1 MGFKQMVP
9 VPEAEAPVASD
20 PAPSRSSVLGSAAS
34 RPRADRAPRDR
45 RARSVRERSTG
56 LATRR
61 RMRGAALAVLAVAG
75 VALVAAC
82 INWLPGVYAW
92 LSDPAAVRAFVA
104 EHAVL
109 ARLAIV
115 GVNVLQVVLA
125 FLPGE
130 PVELASGYA
139 LGFFEGTA
147 ACLVA
152 SAIGTSIIYLAVRRW
167 GRRDVDLFFDQ
178 GYFERFDWLHR
189 TRRLELIMLVVFL
202 IPGTP
207 KDFLTYFAGLTDMRF
222 GHVLAIATF
231 GRIPSIVTSTVA
243 ASSFASGDYGLM
255 VGALV
260 IAALLIVGGGVAYR
274 FVRDRASRNEAPDA
288 TEL

>member
-9 VPEAEAPVASD
+9 VPEAETPVVSESAPARR
-20 PAPSRSSVLGSAAS
+20 PVLETATARLCGDRARGGHRARLVQGSA
-34 RPRADRAPRDR
+34 PRR
-45 RARSVRERSTG
+45 RAR
-56 LATRR
+56 LIAF
-61 RMRGAALAVLAVAG
+61 AALAVVV
-75 VALVAAC
+75 VALAAAC
-82 INWLPGVYAW
+82 VNWLPAVYAW

-109 ARLAIV
+109 ARLTIV
-115 GVNVLQVVLA
+115 GVNVLQIVLA

-152 SAIGTSIIYLAVRRW
+152 SAVGTSIIYLAVRRW
-167 GRRDVDLFFDQ
+167 GRCVVDLFFDQ
-178 GYFERFDWLHR
+178 GYFERFGWLRR

-222 GHVLAIATF
+222 GIALAIATF
-231 GRIPSIVTSTVA
+231 GRIPSIVTSTIA
-243 ASSFASGDYGLM
+243 ASSFASGDYGLL
-255 VGALV
+255 VGALA
-260 IAALLIVGGGVAYR
+260 IAALLIAGGGVAYR
-274 FVRDRASRNEAPDA
+274 YVRAHAAQDEASDA
-288 TEL
+288 VAR

>member
-9 VPEAEAPVASD
+9 VPEAETPVVSESAPARR
-20 PAPSRSSVLGSAAS
+20 PVLETATARLRDDRARGGHRARLVQGSA
-34 RPRADRAPRDR
+34 PRR
-45 RARSVRERSTG
+45 RAR
-56 LATRR
+56 LIAF
-61 RMRGAALAVLAVAG
+61 AALAVVAVAL
-75 VALVAAC
+75 AAAC
-82 INWLPGVYAW
+82 VNWLPAVYAW

-115 GVNVLQVVLA
+115 GVNVLQIVLA

-147 ACLVA
+147 ACLAA

-167 GRRDVDLFFDQ
+167 GHRVVDLFFDQ

-189 TRRLELIMLVVFL
+189 TRRLELIMLAVFL

-222 GHVLAIATF
+222 GTVLAIATF
-231 GRIPSIVTSTVA
+231 GRIPSIVTSTIA
-243 ASSFASGDYGLM
+243 ASSFASGDYGLL
-255 VGALV
+255 VGALA
-260 IAALLIVGGGVAYR
+260 IAALLIAGGGVAYR
-274 FVRDRASRNEAPDA
+274 YVRAHAEQDETSDA
-288 TEL
+288 VAR

>member
-9 VPEAEAPVASD
+9 VPEAETPVVSESV
-20 PAPSRSSVLGSAAS
+20 PARRPVLETATARLRDDRARGGHRARLVQGSA
-34 RPRADRAPRDR
+34 PRR
-45 RARSVRERSTG
+45 RAR
-56 LATRR
+56 LIAF
-61 RMRGAALAVLAVAG
+61 AALAVVAVAL
-75 VALVAAC
+75 AAAC
-82 INWLPGVYAW
+82 VNWLPAVYAW

-115 GVNVLQVVLA
+115 GVNVLQIVLA

-147 ACLVA
+147 ACLAA

-167 GRRDVDLFFDQ
+167 GRRVVDLFFDQ

-222 GHVLAIATF
+222 GTALAIATF
-231 GRIPSIVTSTVA
+231 GRIPSIVTSTIA
-243 ASSFASGDYGLM
+243 ASSFASGDYGLL
-255 VGALV
+255 VGALA
-260 IAALLIVGGGVAYR
+260 IAALLIAGGGVAYR
-274 FVRDRASRNEAPDA
+274 YVRARAAQDETSDA
-288 TEL
+288 VAR

>member
-9 VPEAEAPVASD
+9 VPEAETPVVSESV
-20 PAPSRSSVLGSAAS
+20 PARRPVLETATARLRDDRARGGHRARLVQGSA
-34 RPRADRAPRDR
+34 PRR
-45 RARSVRERSTG
+45 RAR
-56 LATRR
+56 LIAF
-61 RMRGAALAVLAVAG
+61 AALVVVAVAL
-75 VALVAAC
+75 AAAC
-82 INWLPGVYAW
+82 VNWLPAVYAW

-115 GVNVLQVVLA
+115 GVNVLQIVLA

-147 ACLVA
+147 ACLAA

-167 GRRDVDLFFDQ
+167 GHRVVDLFFDQ

-189 TRRLELIMLVVFL
+189 TRRLELIMLAVFL

-222 GHVLAIATF
+222 GTALAIATF
-231 GRIPSIVTSTVA
+231 GRIPSIVTSTIA
-243 ASSFASGDYGLM
+243 ASSFASGDYGLL
-255 VGALV
+255 VGALA
-260 IAALLIVGGGVAYR
+260 IAALLIAGGGVAYR
-274 FVRDRASRNEAPDA
+274 YVRAHAEQDETSDA
-288 TEL
+288 VAR

>member
-9 VPEAEAPVASD
+9 VPEAETPVVSESAPARR
-20 PAPSRSSVLGSAAS
+20 PVLETATARLRDDRARGGHRARLVQGSA
-34 RPRADRAPRDR
+34 PRR
-45 RARSVRERSTG
+45 RAR
-56 LATRR
+56 LIAF
-61 RMRGAALAVLAVAG
+61 AALAVVAVAL
-75 VALVAAC
+75 AAAC
-82 INWLPGVYAW
+82 VNWLPAVYAW

-115 GVNVLQVVLA
+115 GINVLQIVLA

-147 ACLVA
+147 ACLAA

-167 GRRDVDLFFDQ
+167 GRRVVDLFFDQ

-222 GHVLAIATF
+222 GTALAIATF
-231 GRIPSIVTSTVA
+231 GRIPSIVTSTIA
-243 ASSFASGDYGLM
+243 ASSFASGDYGLL
-255 VGALV
+255 VGALA
-260 IAALLIVGGGVAYR
+260 IAALLIAGGGVAYR
-274 FVRDRASRNEAPDA
+274 YVRAHAAQDETPGAVAR
-288 TEL
+288 

>member
-9 VPEAEAPVASD
+9 VPEAETPVVSESAPARR
-20 PAPSRSSVLGSAAS
+20 PVLETATA
-34 RPRADRAPRDR
+34 RLRDDRARGGHRARLVQGSVPRR
-45 RARSVRERSTG
+45 RAR
-56 LATRR
+56 LIAF
-61 RMRGAALAVLAVAG
+61 AALAVVAVAL
-75 VALVAAC
+75 AAAC
-82 INWLPGVYAW
+82 VNWLPAVYAW

-115 GVNVLQVVLA
+115 GVNVLQIVLA

-147 ACLVA
+147 ACLAA

-167 GRRDVDLFFDQ
+167 GRRVVDLFFDQ

-222 GHVLAIATF
+222 GTVLAITTF
-231 GRIPSIVTSTVA
+231 GRIPSIVTSTIA
-243 ASSFASGDYGLM
+243 ASSFASGDYGLL
-255 VGALV
+255 VGALA
-260 IAALLIVGGGVAYR
+260 IAALLIAGGGVAYR
-274 FVRDRASRNEAPDA
+274 YVRAHAEQDETSDA
-288 TEL
+288 VAR

>member
-9 VPEAEAPVASD
+9 VPEAETPVVSESV
-20 PAPSRSSVLGSAAS
+20 PARRPVLETATARLRDDRARGRHRARLVQGSA
-34 RPRADRAPRDR
+34 PRR
-45 RARSVRERSTG
+45 RAR
-56 LATRR
+56 LIAF
-61 RMRGAALAVLAVAG
+61 AALVVVAVAL
-75 VALVAAC
+75 AAAC
-82 INWLPGVYAW
+82 VNWLPAVYAW

-115 GVNVLQVVLA
+115 GVNVLQIVLA

-147 ACLVA
+147 ACLAA

-167 GRRDVDLFFDQ
+167 GRRVVDLFFDQ

-222 GHVLAIATF
+222 GTVLAIATF
-231 GRIPSIVTSTVA
+231 GRIPSIVTSTIA
-243 ASSFASGDYGLM
+243 ASSFASGDYGLL
-255 VGALV
+255 VGAQA

-274 FVRDRASRNEAPDA
+274 YVRARAAQDETSDA
-288 TEL
+288 VAR

>member
-9 VPEAEAPVASD
+9 VPEAETPVVSESAPARR
-20 PAPSRSSVLGSAAS
+20 PVLETATARLRDDRARGGHRARLVQGSA
-34 RPRADRAPRDR
+34 PRR
-45 RARSVRERSTG
+45 RAR
-56 LATRR
+56 LIAF
-61 RMRGAALAVLAVAG
+61 AALAVVAVAL
-75 VALVAAC
+75 AAAC
-82 INWLPGVYAW
+82 VNWLPAVYAW
-92 LSDPAAVRAFVA
+92 LSDPAAVRVFVA

-115 GVNVLQVVLA
+115 GVNVLQIVLA

-147 ACLVA
+147 ACLAA

-167 GRRDVDLFFDQ
+167 GHRVVDLFFDQ

-189 TRRLELIMLVVFL
+189 TRRLELIMLAVFL

-222 GHVLAIATF
+222 GTVLAIATF
-231 GRIPSIVTSTVA
+231 GRIPSIVTSTIA
-243 ASSFASGDYGLM
+243 ASSFASGDYGLL
-255 VGALV
+255 VGALA
-260 IAALLIVGGGVAYR
+260 IAALLIAGGGVAYR
-274 FVRDRASRNEAPDA
+274 YVRAHAEQDETSDA
-288 TEL
+288 VAR

>member
-9 VPEAEAPVASD
+9 VPEAETPVVSESAPARR
-20 PAPSRSSVLGSAAS
+20 PVLETATARLRDDRARGGHRARLVQGSA
-34 RPRADRAPRDR
+34 PRR
-45 RARSVRERSTG
+45 RAR
-56 LATRR
+56 LIAF
-61 RMRGAALAVLAVAG
+61 AALAVVAVAL
-75 VALVAAC
+75 AAAC
-82 INWLPGVYAW
+82 VNWLPAVYAW

-115 GVNVLQVVLA
+115 GVNVLQIVLA

-147 ACLVA
+147 ACLAA

-167 GRRDVDLFFDQ
+167 GHRVVDLFFDQ

-189 TRRLELIMLVVFL
+189 TRRLELIMLAVFL

-222 GHVLAIATF
+222 GTVLAIATF
-231 GRIPSIVTSTVA
+231 GRIPSIVTSTIA
-243 ASSFASGDYGLM
+243 ASSFASGDYGLL
-255 VGALV
+255 VGALA
-260 IAALLIVGGGVAYR
+260 IAALLIAGGGVAYR
-274 FVRDRASRNEAPDA
+274 YVRARAAQDETSDA
-288 TEL
+288 VAR

>member
-9 VPEAEAPVASD
+9 VPEAETPVVSESAPARR
-20 PAPSRSSVLGSAAS
+20 PVLETATARLRDDRARGGHRARLVQGSA
-34 RPRADRAPRDR
+34 PRR
-45 RARSVRERSTG
+45 RAR
-56 LATRR
+56 LIAF
-61 RMRGAALAVLAVAG
+61 AALAVVAVAL
-75 VALVAAC
+75 AAAC
-82 INWLPGVYAW
+82 VNWLPAVYAW

-115 GVNVLQVVLA
+115 GVNVLQIVLA

-147 ACLVA
+147 ACLAA

-167 GRRDVDLFFDQ
+167 GRRVVDPFFDQ

-189 TRRLELIMLVVFL
+189 TRRLELIMLAVFL

-222 GHVLAIATF
+222 GTALAIATF
-231 GRIPSIVTSTVA
+231 GRIPSIVTSTIA
-243 ASSFASGDYGLM
+243 ASSFASGDYGLL
-255 VGALV
+255 VGALA
-260 IAALLIVGGGVAYR
+260 IAALLIAGGGVAYR
-274 FVRDRASRNEAPDA
+274 YVRAHAEQDETSDA
-288 TEL
+288 VAR

>member
-9 VPEAEAPVASD
+9 VPEAETPVVSESV
-20 PAPSRSSVLGSAAS
+20 PARRPVLETATARLRDDRARGGHRARLVQGSA
-34 RPRADRAPRDR
+34 PRR
-45 RARSVRERSTG
+45 RAR
-56 LATRR
+56 LIAF
-61 RMRGAALAVLAVAG
+61 AALVVVAVAL
-75 VALVAAC
+75 AAAC
-82 INWLPGVYAW
+82 VNWLPAVYAW

-115 GVNVLQVVLA
+115 GVNVLQIVLA

-147 ACLVA
+147 ACLAA

-167 GRRDVDLFFDQ
+167 GRRVVDLFFDQ

-207 KDFLTYFAGLTDMRF
+207 TDFLTYFAGLTDMRF
-222 GHVLAIATF
+222 GTVLAIATF
-231 GRIPSIVTSTVA
+231 GRIPSIVTSTIA
-243 ASSFASGDYGLM
+243 ASSFASGDYGLL
-255 VGALV
+255 VGALA

-274 FVRDRASRNEAPDA
+274 YVRARAAQDETSDA
-288 TEL
+288 VAR

>member
-9 VPEAEAPVASD
+9 VPEAETPVVSESAPARRPVLETATARLRD
-20 PAPSRSSVLGSAAS
+20 DCARGGHRARLVQGSVL
-34 RPRADRAPRDR
+34 RR
-45 RARSVRERSTG
+45 RAR
-56 LATRR
+56 LIAF
-61 RMRGAALAVLAVAG
+61 AALAVVAVAL
-75 VALVAAC
+75 AAAC
-82 INWLPGVYAW
+82 VNWLPAVYAW

-115 GVNVLQVVLA
+115 GVNVLQIVLA

-147 ACLVA
+147 ACLAA

-167 GRRDVDLFFDQ
+167 GRRVVDLFFDQ

-222 GHVLAIATF
+222 GTALAIATF
-231 GRIPSIVTSTVA
+231 GRIPSIVTSTIA
-243 ASSFASGDYGLM
+243 ASSFASGDYGLL
-255 VGALV
+255 VGALA
-260 IAALLIVGGGVAYR
+260 IAALLIAGGGVAYR
-274 FVRDRASRNEAPDA
+274 YVRAHAAQDETSDA
-288 TEL
+288 VAR

>member
-9 VPEAEAPVASD
+9 VPEAETPVVSESAPARR
-20 PAPSRSSVLGSAAS
+20 PVLETATARLRDDRARGGHRARLVQGSA
-34 RPRADRAPRDR
+34 PRR
-45 RARSVRERSTG
+45 RAR
-56 LATRR
+56 LIAF
-61 RMRGAALAVLAVAG
+61 AALVVVAVAL
-75 VALVAAC
+75 AAAC
-82 INWLPGVYAW
+82 VNWLPAVYAW

-115 GVNVLQVVLA
+115 GVNVLQIVLA

-147 ACLVA
+147 ACLAA

-167 GRRDVDLFFDQ
+167 GRRVVDLFFDQ

-222 GHVLAIATF
+222 GTALAIATF
-231 GRIPSIVTSTVA
+231 GRIPSIVTSTIA
-243 ASSFASGDYGLM
+243 ASSFASGDYGLL
-255 VGALV
+255 VGALA
-260 IAALLIVGGGVAYR
+260 IAALLIAGGGVAYR
-274 FVRDRASRNEAPDA
+274 YVRARAAQDETSDA
-288 TEL
+288 VAR

>member
-9 VPEAEAPVASD
+9 VPEAETPVVSESAPARR
-20 PAPSRSSVLGSAAS
+20 PVLETATVRLRGDRARGGHRARLVQGSA
-34 RPRADRAPRDR
+34 PRR
-45 RARSVRERSTG
+45 RAR
-56 LATRR
+56 LIAF
-61 RMRGAALAVLAVAG
+61 AALAVVAVAL
-75 VALVAAC
+75 AAAC
-82 INWLPGVYAW
+82 VNWLPAVYAW

-115 GVNVLQVVLA
+115 GVNVLQIVLA

-147 ACLVA
+147 ACLAA

-167 GRRDVDLFFDQ
+167 GHRVADLFFDQ

-189 TRRLELIMLVVFL
+189 TRRLELIMLAVFL

-222 GHVLAIATF
+222 GTVLAIATF
-231 GRIPSIVTSTVA
+231 GRIPSIVTSTIA
-243 ASSFASGDYGLM
+243 ASSFASGDYGLL
-255 VGALV
+255 VGALA
-260 IAALLIVGGGVAYR
+260 IAALLIAGGGVAYR
-274 FVRDRASRNEAPDA
+274 YVRAHAEQDETSDA
-288 TEL
+288 VAR

>member
-9 VPEAEAPVASD
+9 VPEAETPVVSESAPARR
-20 PAPSRSSVLGSAAS
+20 PVLETATARLRDDRARGGHRARLVQGSA
-34 RPRADRAPRDR
+34 PRR
-45 RARSVRERSTG
+45 RAR
-56 LATRR
+56 LIAF
-61 RMRGAALAVLAVAG
+61 AALAVVAVAL
-75 VALVAAC
+75 AAAC
-82 INWLPGVYAW
+82 VNWLPAVYAW

-115 GVNVLQVVLA
+115 GVNVLQIVLA

-147 ACLVA
+147 ACLAA

-167 GRRDVDLFFDQ
+167 GRRVVDLFFDQ

-189 TRRLELIMLVVFL
+189 TRRLELIMLAVFL

-222 GHVLAIATF
+222 GTALAIATF
-231 GRIPSIVTSTVA
+231 GRIPSIVTSTIA
-243 ASSFASGDYGLM
+243 ASSFASGDYGLL
-255 VGALV
+255 VGALA
-260 IAALLIVGGGVAYR
+260 IAALLIAGGGVAYR
-274 FVRDRASRNEAPDA
+274 YVRAHAAQDETSDA
-288 TEL
+288 VAR

>member
-9 VPEAEAPVASD
+9 VPEAETPVVSESAPARR
-20 PAPSRSSVLGSAAS
+20 PVLETATARLRDDRARGGHRARLVQGSA
-34 RPRADRAPRDR
+34 PRR
-45 RARSVRERSTG
+45 RAR
-56 LATRR
+56 LIAF
-61 RMRGAALAVLAVAG
+61 AALAVVAVAL
-75 VALVAAC
+75 AAAC
-82 INWLPGVYAW
+82 VNWLPAVYAW

-115 GVNVLQVVLA
+115 GVNVLQIVLA

-147 ACLVA
+147 ACLAA

-167 GRRDVDLFFDQ
+167 GHRVVDLFFDQ

-189 TRRLELIMLVVFL
+189 TRRLELIMLAVFL
-202 IPGTP
+202 IHGTP

-222 GHVLAIATF
+222 GTVLAIATF
-231 GRIPSIVTSTVA
+231 GRIPSIVTSTIA
-243 ASSFASGDYGLM
+243 ASSFASGDYGLL
-255 VGALV
+255 VGALA
-260 IAALLIVGGGVAYR
+260 IAALLIAGGGVAYR
-274 FVRDRASRNEAPDA
+274 YVRAHAEQDETSDA
-288 TEL
+288 VAR

>member
-9 VPEAEAPVASD
+9 VPEAETPVVSESV
-20 PAPSRSSVLGSAAS
+20 PARRPVLETATARLRDDRARGGHRARLVQGSA
-34 RPRADRAPRDR
+34 PRR
-45 RARSVRERSTG
+45 RAR
-56 LATRR
+56 LIAF
-61 RMRGAALAVLAVAG
+61 AALVVVAVAL
-75 VALVAAC
+75 AAAC
-82 INWLPGVYAW
+82 VNWLPAVYAW

-115 GVNVLQVVLA
+115 GVNVLQIVLA

-147 ACLVA
+147 ACLAA

-167 GRRDVDLFFDQ
+167 GRRVVDLFFDQ

-222 GHVLAIATF
+222 GTALAIATF
-231 GRIPSIVTSTVA
+231 GRIPSIVTSTIA
-243 ASSFASGDYGLM
+243 ASSFASGDYGLL
-255 VGALV
+255 VGALA
-260 IAALLIVGGGVAYR
+260 IAALLIAGGGVAYR
-274 FVRDRASRNEAPDA
+274 YVRARAAQDETSDA
-288 TEL
+288 VAR

>member
-9 VPEAEAPVASD
+9 VPEAETPVVSESV
-20 PAPSRSSVLGSAAS
+20 PARRPVLETATARFRDDRARGGHRARLVQGSA
-34 RPRADRAPRDR
+34 PRR
-45 RARSVRERSTG
+45 RAR
-56 LATRR
+56 LIAF
-61 RMRGAALAVLAVAG
+61 AALAVVAVAL
-75 VALVAAC
+75 AAAC
-82 INWLPGVYAW
+82 VNWLPAVYAW

-115 GVNVLQVVLA
+115 GVNVLQIVLA

-147 ACLVA
+147 ACLAA

-167 GRRDVDLFFDQ
+167 GRRVVDLFFDQ

-207 KDFLTYFAGLTDMRF
+207 KDFLTYFAALTDMRF
-222 GHVLAIATF
+222 GTVLAIATF
-231 GRIPSIVTSTVA
+231 GRIPSIVTSTIA
-243 ASSFASGDYGLM
+243 ASSFASGDYGLL
-255 VGALV
+255 VGALA

-274 FVRDRASRNEAPDA
+274 YVRARAAQDETSDA
-288 TEL
+288 VAR

>member
-9 VPEAEAPVASD
+9 VPEAETPVVSESV
-20 PAPSRSSVLGSAAS
+20 PARRPVLETATARLRDDRARGGHRARLVQGSA
-34 RPRADRAPRDR
+34 PRR
-45 RARSVRERSTG
+45 RAR
-56 LATRR
+56 LIAF
-61 RMRGAALAVLAVAG
+61 AALVVVAVAL
-75 VALVAAC
+75 AAAC
-82 INWLPGVYAW
+82 VNWLPAVYAW

-115 GVNVLQVVLA
+115 GVNVLQIVLA

-147 ACLVA
+147 ACLAA

-167 GRRDVDLFFDQ
+167 GHRVVDLFFDQ

-189 TRRLELIMLVVFL
+189 TRRLELIMLAVFL

-222 GHVLAIATF
+222 GTALAIATF
-231 GRIPSIVTSTVA
+231 GRIPSIVTSTIA
-243 ASSFASGDYGLM
+243 ASSFASGDYGLL
-255 VGALV
+255 VGALA
-260 IAALLIVGGGVAYR
+260 IAALLIAGGGVAYR
-274 FVRDRASRNEAPDA
+274 YVRAHAAQDETSDA
-288 TEL
+288 VAR

>member
-9 VPEAEAPVASD
+9 VPEAETPVVSESAPARR
-20 PAPSRSSVLGSAAS
+20 PVLETATARLRDDRARGGHRARLVQGSA
-34 RPRADRAPRDR
+34 PRR
-45 RARSVRERSTG
+45 RAR
-56 LATRR
+56 LIAF
-61 RMRGAALAVLAVAG
+61 AALVVVAVAL
-75 VALVAAC
+75 AAAC
-82 INWLPGVYAW
+82 VNWLPAVYAW

-115 GVNVLQVVLA
+115 GVNVLQIVLA

-147 ACLVA
+147 ACLAA

-167 GRRDVDLFFDQ
+167 GHRVVDLFFDQ

-189 TRRLELIMLVVFL
+189 TRRLELIMLAVFL

-222 GHVLAIATF
+222 GTVLAIATF
-231 GRIPSIVTSTVA
+231 GRIPSIVTSTIA
-243 ASSFASGDYGLM
+243 ASSFASGDYGLL
-255 VGALV
+255 VGALA
-260 IAALLIVGGGVAYR
+260 IAALLIAGGGVAYR
-274 FVRDRASRNEAPDA
+274 YVRAHAEQDETSDA
-288 TEL
+288 VAR

>member
-1 MGFKQMVP
+1 M
-9 VPEAEAPVASD
+9 
-20 PAPSRSSVLGSAAS
+20 
-34 RPRADRAPRDR
+34 
-45 RARSVRERSTG
+45 
-56 LATRR
+56 
-61 RMRGAALAVLAVAG
+61 
-75 VALVAAC
+75 
-82 INWLPGVYAW
+82 
-92 LSDPAAVRAFVA
+92 RAFVA

-115 GVNVLQVVLA
+115 GVNVLQIVLA

-147 ACLVA
+147 ACLAA

-167 GRRDVDLFFDQ
+167 GRRVVDLFFDQ

-222 GHVLAIATF
+222 GTALAIATF
-231 GRIPSIVTSTVA
+231 GRIPSIVTSTIA
-243 ASSFASGDYGLM
+243 ASSFASGDYGLL
-255 VGALV
+255 VGALA
-260 IAALLIVGGGVAYR
+260 IAALLIAGGGVAYR
-274 FVRDRASRNEAPDA
+274 YVRARAAQDETSDA
-288 TEL
+288 VAR

>member
-1 MGFKQMVP
+1 MVP
-9 VPEAEAPVASD
+9 VPEAETPVVSESV
-20 PAPSRSSVLGSAAS
+20 PARRPVLETATARLRDDRARGGHRARLVQGSA
-34 RPRADRAPRDR
+34 PRR
-45 RARSVRERSTG
+45 RAR
-56 LATRR
+56 LIAF
-61 RMRGAALAVLAVAG
+61 AALVVVAVAL
-75 VALVAAC
+75 AAAC
-82 INWLPGVYAW
+82 VNWLPAVYAW

-115 GVNVLQVVLA
+115 GVNVLQIVLA

-147 ACLVA
+147 ACLAA

-167 GRRDVDLFFDQ
+167 GRRVVDLFFDQ

-222 GHVLAIATF
+222 GTVLAIATF
-231 GRIPSIVTSTVA
+231 GRIPSIVTSTIA
-243 ASSFASGDYGLM
+243 ASSFASGDYGLL
-255 VGALV
+255 VGALA

-274 FVRDRASRNEAPDA
+274 YVRARAAQDETSDA
-288 TEL
+288 VAR

>member
-9 VPEAEAPVASD
+9 VPEAETPVVSESAPARR
-20 PAPSRSSVLGSAAS
+20 PVLETATARLRGDRARGGHRARLVQGSA
-34 RPRADRAPRDR
+34 PRR
-45 RARSVRERSTG
+45 RAR
-56 LATRR
+56 LIAF
-61 RMRGAALAVLAVAG
+61 AALAAVV
-75 VALVAAC
+75 VALAAAC
-82 INWLPGVYAW
+82 VNWLPAVYAW

-115 GVNVLQVVLA
+115 GVNVLQIVLA

-147 ACLVA
+147 ACLAA

-167 GRRDVDLFFDQ
+167 GRRVVDLFFDQ

-222 GHVLAIATF
+222 GTVLAIATF
-231 GRIPSIVTSTVA
+231 GRIPSIVTSTIA
-243 ASSFASGDYGLM
+243 ASSFASGDYGLL
-255 VGALV
+255 VGALA
-260 IAALLIVGGGVAYR
+260 IAALLIAGGGVAYR
-274 FVRDRASRNEAPDA
+274 YVRARAAQDETSDA
-288 TEL
+288 VAR

>member
-9 VPEAEAPVASD
+9 VPEAETPVVSESAPARR
-20 PAPSRSSVLGSAAS
+20 PVLETATARLRGDCARGGHRVRLVQGSA
-34 RPRADRAPRDR
+34 PRR
-45 RARSVRERSTG
+45 RAR
-56 LATRR
+56 LIAF
-61 RMRGAALAVLAVAG
+61 AALAVVV
-75 VALVAAC
+75 VALAAAC
-82 INWLPGVYAW
+82 VNWLPAVYAW

-115 GVNVLQVVLA
+115 GVNVLQIVLA

-147 ACLVA
+147 ACLAA
-152 SAIGTSIIYLAVRRW
+152 SAIGTSFIYLAVRRW
-167 GRRDVDLFFDQ
+167 GRRAVDLFFDQ
-178 GYFERFDWLHR
+178 GYFERFGWLRR

-222 GHVLAIATF
+222 GTALAIATF
-231 GRIPSIVTSTVA
+231 GRIPSIVTSTIA
-243 ASSFASGDYGLM
+243 ASSFASGDYGLL
-255 VGALV
+255 VGALA
-260 IAALLIVGGGVAYR
+260 IAALLIAGGGVAYR
-274 FVRDRASRNEAPDA
+274 CVRAHAAQDETSDA
-288 TEL
+288 VAR

>member
-9 VPEAEAPVASD
+9 VPEAETPVVSESAPARR
-20 PAPSRSSVLGSAAS
+20 PVLETATARLRDDRARGGHRARLVQGSA
-34 RPRADRAPRDR
+34 PRR
-45 RARSVRERSTG
+45 RARLIVF
-56 LATRR
+56 
-61 RMRGAALAVLAVAG
+61 AALAVVAVAL
-75 VALVAAC
+75 AAAC
-82 INWLPGVYAW
+82 VNWLPAVYAW

-115 GVNVLQVVLA
+115 GVNVLQIVLA

-147 ACLVA
+147 ACLAA

-167 GRRDVDLFFDQ
+167 GHRVVDLFFDQ

-189 TRRLELIMLVVFL
+189 TRRLELIMLAVFL

-222 GHVLAIATF
+222 GTVLAIATF
-231 GRIPSIVTSTVA
+231 GRIPSIVTSTIA
-243 ASSFASGDYGLM
+243 ASSFASGDYGLL
-255 VGALV
+255 VGALA
-260 IAALLIVGGGVAYR
+260 IAALLIAGGGVAYR
-274 FVRDRASRNEAPDA
+274 YVRAHAEQDETSDA
-288 TEL
+288 VAR

>member
-9 VPEAEAPVASD
+9 VPEAETPVVSESV
-20 PAPSRSSVLGSAAS
+20 PARRPVLETATARLRDDRARGGHRARLVQGSA
-34 RPRADRAPRDR
+34 PRR
-45 RARSVRERSTG
+45 RAR
-56 LATRR
+56 LIAF
-61 RMRGAALAVLAVAG
+61 AALVVVAVAL
-75 VALVAAC
+75 AAAC
-82 INWLPGVYAW
+82 VNWLPAVYAW

-115 GVNVLQVVLA
+115 GVNVLQIVLA

-147 ACLVA
+147 ACLAA

-167 GRRDVDLFFDQ
+167 GRRVVDLFFDQ

-207 KDFLTYFAGLTDMRF
+207 KDFLTSFAGLTDMRF
-222 GHVLAIATF
+222 GTVLAIATF
-231 GRIPSIVTSTVA
+231 GRIPSIVTSTIA
-243 ASSFASGDYGLM
+243 ASSFASGDYGLL
-255 VGALV
+255 VGALA

-274 FVRDRASRNEAPDA
+274 YVRARAAQDETSDA
-288 TEL
+288 VAR

>member
-9 VPEAEAPVASD
+9 VPEAETPVVSESV
-20 PAPSRSSVLGSAAS
+20 PARRPVLETATARLRDDRARGGHRARLVQGSA
-34 RPRADRAPRDR
+34 PRG
-45 RARSVRERSTG
+45 RAR
-56 LATRR
+56 LIAF
-61 RMRGAALAVLAVAG
+61 AALVVVAVAL
-75 VALVAAC
+75 AAAC
-82 INWLPGVYAW
+82 VNWLPAVYAW

-115 GVNVLQVVLA
+115 GVNVLQIVLA

-147 ACLVA
+147 ACLAA

-167 GRRDVDLFFDQ
+167 GRRVVDLFFDQ

-222 GHVLAIATF
+222 GTVLAIATF
-231 GRIPSIVTSTVA
+231 GRIPSIVTSTIA
-243 ASSFASGDYGLM
+243 ASSFASGDYGLL
-255 VGALV
+255 VGALA

-274 FVRDRASRNEAPDA
+274 YVRARAAQDETSDA
-288 TEL
+288 VAR

>member
-9 VPEAEAPVASD
+9 VPEAETPVVSESV
-20 PAPSRSSVLGSAAS
+20 PARRPVLETATARLRDDRARGGHRARLVQGSA
-34 RPRADRAPRDR
+34 PRR
-45 RARSVRERSTG
+45 RAR
-56 LATRR
+56 LIAF
-61 RMRGAALAVLAVAG
+61 AALVVVAVAL
-75 VALVAAC
+75 AAAC
-82 INWLPGVYAW
+82 VNWLPAVYAW

-115 GVNVLQVVLA
+115 GVNVLQIVLA

-147 ACLVA
+147 ACLAA

-167 GRRDVDLFFDQ
+167 GRRVVDLFFDQ

-222 GHVLAIATF
+222 GTVLAIATF
-231 GRIPSIVTSTVA
+231 GRIPSIVTSTIA
-243 ASSFASGDYGLM
+243 ASSFASGDYGLL
-255 VGALV
+255 VGALA

-274 FVRDRASRNEAPDA
+274 YVRARAAQDETSDA
-288 TEL
+288 VAR

>member
-9 VPEAEAPVASD
+9 VPEAETPVVSESV
-20 PAPSRSSVLGSAAS
+20 PARRPVLETATARLRDDRARGGHRARLVQGSA
-34 RPRADRAPRDR
+34 PRR
-45 RARSVRERSTG
+45 RAR
-56 LATRR
+56 LIAF
-61 RMRGAALAVLAVAG
+61 AALVVVAVAL
-75 VALVAAC
+75 AAAC
-82 INWLPGVYAW
+82 VNWLPAVYAW

-115 GVNVLQVVLA
+115 GVNVLQIVLA

-147 ACLVA
+147 ACLAA

-167 GRRDVDLFFDQ
+167 GRRVVDLFFDQ

-222 GHVLAIATF
+222 GTVLAIATF
-231 GRIPSIVTSTVA
+231 GRIPSIVTSTIV
-243 ASSFASGDYGLM
+243 ASSFASGDYGLL
-255 VGALV
+255 VGALA

-274 FVRDRASRNEAPDA
+274 YVRARGAG
-288 TEL
+288 